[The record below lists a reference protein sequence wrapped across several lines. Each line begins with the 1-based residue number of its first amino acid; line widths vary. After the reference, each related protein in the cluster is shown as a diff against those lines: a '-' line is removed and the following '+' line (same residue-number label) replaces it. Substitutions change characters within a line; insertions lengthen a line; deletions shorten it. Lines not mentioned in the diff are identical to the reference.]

1 MALPHFTI
9 KNRFQK
15 RAETYQEI
23 LSYSILEDLC
33 QSITG
38 QKNYTIEFD
47 ESGYNKGRLAT
58 LEYDGYIAYISL
70 SEFQIGSRN
79 SFFQSFPSALVK
91 FYQEPNPNKAIFF
104 YFLPPNGPIET
115 AYFKFMYRLMKTAGT
130 VFINAD
136 HYLANPIVAF
146 SSPLDIILQRDANR
160 IKNKGNASS
169 YITFDDD
176 GTLQIFGKT
185 YGANKYE
192 TTLLALALKQITLG
206 KMELYEI
213 QENDLRR
220 LPADSR
226 AVIIAQG
233 IEVFT
238 SDLRLER
245 EAFEKNDSLRSPTYL
260 YNLLEKLGEKK
271 CAFCDCTIPQIIHGA
286 HIWPVANIK
295 QRNELSFEEKL
306 SFAVNG
312 DNGIWLCSNH
322 HKLFD
327 MNFLVISDD
336 GRLKYKAGMQETH
349 EQFLKLATSKTV
361 IETCFMNVGL
371 RDFLEKRNLELD
383 EDTYLYV

>member
-23 LSYSILEDLC
+23 LSDSVLEDIC
-33 QSITG
+33 MSISG
-38 QKNYTIEFD
+38 EKSYTIYFD
-47 ESGYNKGRLAT
+47 ETGYNKGRLAT
-58 LEYDGYIAYISL
+58 LEYHGSIAYISL
-70 SEFQIGSRN
+70 SEYQISSRN

-91 FYQEPNPNKAIFF
+91 FNQEPNPNKSIFF
-104 YFLPPNGPIET
+104 YFLAPNGSIET
-115 AYFKFMYRLMKTAGT
+115 PYFKFMYRLMKTAGT
-130 VFINAD
+130 VFLNAE
-136 HYLANPIVAF
+136 HYLINSIVAF
-146 SSPLDIILQRDANR
+146 SSPQDIILQRDANR
-160 IKNKGNASS
+160 LKNKGNASS
-169 YITFDDD
+169 YITFNDD

-192 TTLLALALKQITLG
+192 TTLLSLALRQITSA

-213 QENDLRR
+213 QEKDLKR
-220 LPADSR
+220 LPADAR
-226 AVIIAQG
+226 EVIIAKG

-238 SDLRLER
+238 SDLRLEK

-295 QRNELSFEEKL
+295 RRNELSFEDQL
-306 SFAVNG
+306 SFALNG

-327 MNFLVISDD
+327 INFLVISAD
-336 GRLKYKAGMQETH
+336 GRLKYQAGMQEAH
-349 EQFLKLATSKTV
+349 EQFLKLVTSKTI
-361 IETCFMNVGL
+361 IETGFINEGF
-371 RDFLEKRNLELD
+371 RGFLEKRNLDLD
-383 EDTYLYV
+383 EDAYIFV